1 MLAPGALH
9 ALAAAWARDPGA
21 DIVHGPC
28 LVHRDGALSAMQA
41 PRITPEGFSRDALA
55 DVFGN
60 WMAARFFLQPEALV
74 TRRLLAR
81 LGGRVDDR
89 LHRVFDYELWLRAAA
104 AGARP
109 VRADWPA
116 ALYRLHPAQKTSD
129 RRATALEQV
138 AVREA
143 HGLRPAPPPE
153 RARAV
158 GAALARAFACRPLR
172 LVLLDP
178 RLPATA
184 SAEALAEGAD
194 ALVPEGVALHAS
206 HHPHEVPAESG
217 IVLRV
222 LRAHDGS
229 DWIGPLRAGGFA
241 GPLVGW
247 LVEDRWDIFANAALA
262 QAVDLVL
269 PAHAGSAAVLA
280 NGRAVMLPAACAAV
294 CAAHLPLGE
303 ARRMF
308 AAAGTGAREAGA
320 GVAPLPWDGDPAA
333 RFAVRLARK
342 VSFVEPTPEGGIPAA
357 LSEALLAGQVPVV
370 PDSLDGLEAVIPTA
384 LQRSLPVLRA
394 APGTAA
400 AALADAERAFD
411 RGGPAAASVR
421 HRFACDTHSLVA
433 RLGQILAAL
442 RAAARDTDG

>member
-1 MLAPGALH
+1 
-9 ALAAAWARDPGA
+9 
-21 DIVHGPC
+21 VHGPC

-41 PRITPEGFSRDALA
+41 PRITPKGFSRDALA

-60 WMAARFFLQPEALV
+60 WMAGRFFLQPEALV

-109 VRADWPA
+109 VRADRPA
-116 ALYRLHPAQKTSD
+116 ALYRLHPAQKTSG

-158 GAALARAFACRPLR
+158 GAALARAFARRPLR

-184 SAEALAEGAD
+184 SAEALAEAAD

-222 LRAHDGS
+222 LRAHDGP

-308 AAAGTGAREAGA
+308 AAAGTGARSGRRGGAAPVGRRSGRALRRAVGAEGIVRRADAGGRHPCRA
-320 GVAPLPWDGDPAA
+320 VRGAA
-333 RFAVRLARK
+333 RRSGSGRSRLARR
-342 VSFVEPTPEGGIPAA
+342 PGGGDPHGAA
-357 LSEALLAGQVPVV
+357 T
-370 PDSLDGLEAVIPTA
+370 I
-384 LQRSLPVLRA
+384 
-394 APGTAA
+394 
-400 AALADAERAFD
+400 
-411 RGGPAAASVR
+411 AS
-421 HRFACDTHSLVA
+421 
-433 RLGQILAAL
+433 G
-442 RAAARDTDG
+442 AARRARNGRRGARGR